1 VPADTTGPTVAKWS
15 PTMMVMSE
23 LFLYRLVGIGDP
35 DARRE
40 HEAYDRLVLAQM
52 GGAAGTPSPAAP
64 SPAPPPAG

>member
-1 VPADTTGPTVAKWS
+1 
-15 PTMMVMSE
+15 MSE